1 MIKRTYSYLSDFKF
15 SILIALLFF
24 VVGLA
29 LVSHHEMWHDETC
42 EWLIARDSPTFI
54 ALLNNYTQMTHPIAW
69 VSLLW
74 VLTKL
79 TSNIFSMQLLNLIL
93 ATLAVY
99 IFLRYAPFSRT
110 FKALFSFGYFPLYE
124 YGTISRDYALGMFIL
139 FIFAALYKKH
149 WHNFLLFSFIVA
161 LLANTNI
168 ITFFFSVFIFIF
180 LLFESRDFLKKN
192 KDKKNKII
200 IYIGC
205 LVMAIGIIFA
215 LSKILPYEKLMSRS
229 NPIMDVVK
237 YGSFRNSLPLINIL
251 FVSFKI
257 IFSLSFFPIPF
268 PFLRFWETHLFRLI
282 PDPFMV
288 LSVLIFLFTLVLFRR
303 NIKLLIL
310 WIAIVSFFYL
320 FGFVLIYR
328 TAIRH
333 FGFLY
338 LFFIVCLWMYYPAES
353 CKKVLFFNHPVAN
366 FRTRQFINI
375 VLFIHIL
382 GAGIAVIFDWAYP
395 FTQAKNVANYIR
407 SHHLENKTMVGW
419 RDDFIPSIIAYANL
433 KKIYYPQGERFGSF
447 VVFDAK
453 REKPITLDGIIK
465 PVLTMQKKP
474 EDFLF
479 IFTPELFNSK
489 SIYIISEDV
498 TQFMPIEIEN
508 THFDINSS
516 KYHFKRIAVFAPAVV
531 LGESF
536 ALYELE
542 KINN

>member
-1 MIKRTYSYLSDFKF
+1 MKNTFLKTDSVFA
-15 SILIALLFF
+15 ILITCLFF
-24 VVGLA
+24 IIGLQ
-29 LVSHHEMWHDETC
+29 LVLHHEMWHDETC

-54 ALLNNYTQMTHPIAW
+54 SLLNNYTQMTHPIAW

-74 VLTKL
+74 VLTKF

-110 FKALFSFGYFPLYE
+110 FKVLFSFGYFPLYE

-149 WHNFLLFSFIVA
+149 WHNFLLFSFIVV
-161 LLANTNI
+161 LLANANI
-168 ITFFFSVFIFIF
+168 ITFFFSIFIFIF
-180 LLFESRDFLKKN
+180 LLFESGGFLKKN
-192 KDKKNKII
+192 KHKKNKII

-205 LVMAIGIIFA
+205 LLMAIGIIFA
-215 LSKILPYEKLMSRS
+215 LTKILPYEKLISRS
-229 NPIMDVVK
+229 NPIIDVVK
-237 YGSFRNSLPLINIL
+237 YEAFKNSLSFINML
-251 FVSFKI
+251 FASFKI

-268 PFLRFWETHLFRLI
+268 PFLRFWQTHLFRLI
-282 PDPFMV
+282 PDLFMV
-288 LSVLIFLFTLVLFRR
+288 LSILIFLFTLALFRR
-303 NIKLLIL
+303 NIKFLIL

-328 TAIRH
+328 AAIRH

-375 VLFIHIL
+375 VLIIHIF
-382 GAGIAVIFDWAYP
+382 GAGVAAIFDWVYP
-395 FTQAKNVANYIR
+395 FTRAKEVANYIINN
-407 SHHLENKTMVGW
+407 HLENKIIIGW
-419 RDDFIPSIIAYANL
+419 RDDFMPSVIAYANL

-453 REKPITLDGIIK
+453 REKPIMLDEIIK
-465 PVLTMQKKP
+465 PVLTIQKKP

-479 IFTPELFNSK
+479 IFTPELSDNK
-489 SIYIISEDV
+489 SIYIISEDII
-498 TQFMPIEIEN
+498 QFMPIEN
-508 THFDINSS
+508 THFNIDSS
-516 KYHFKRIAVFAPAVV
+516 KYRFKRIAVFAPAVV

-542 KINN
+542 KINYTY